1 LLLRDFPASFAV
13 NPIIEIQHH
22 SKHVNTELVALS
34 AKALVGKMAR
44 KIADSLLSR
53 SKRSAHWAARAVRI

>member
-1 LLLRDFPASFAV
+1 MSDWASFAV
-13 NPIIEIQHH
+13 DPIIETQHH
-22 SKHVNTELVALS
+22 SKNVNTEVVALS
-34 AKALVGKMAR
+34 AKALAEKMPR